1 MIFYT
6 SGRGKGQ
13 GTTYATGSHVVQMA
27 AIRRSGPREEG
38 RPIGVWA
45 QRCRPYLKQHDKIL
59 CCNLLT
65 ACKFHSSLA
74 DVEEE
79 AQLFFL
85 RLVKEYAETVCADLI
100 FALFVFPSSAFLP
113 RVCPFTQHDLQFS
126 SIIDII
132 YFANSRIKAIV

>member
-13 GTTYATGSHVVQMA
+13 STTYATSSRVVQMA

-45 QRCRPYLKQHDKIL
+45 QRCRHYLKQHDKIL

-65 ACKFHSSLA
+65 ARKFHSSLA

-79 AQLFFL
+79 AQLLFL

-113 RVCPFTQHDLQFS
+113 RVCLFTQHDLQFAS
-126 SIIDII
+126 TIDII
-132 YFANSRIKAIV
+132 YFVNSKIKAIV

>member
-13 GTTYATGSHVVQMA
+13 GTTYATGSRMVQMA

-45 QRCRPYLKQHDKIL
+45 QRCRHYLKQHDKIL

-65 ACKFHSSLA
+65 ACKSHSSLA

-79 AQLFFL
+79 EQLLFL

-100 FALFVFPSSAFLP
+100 LRFLFSLRVHFCPVF
-113 RVCPFTQHDLQFS
+113 CPFTQHDL
-126 SIIDII
+126 
-132 YFANSRIKAIV
+132 

>member
-13 GTTYATGSHVVQMA
+13 GTTYATGSRMVQMA

-45 QRCRPYLKQHDKIL
+45 QRCRHYLKQHDKIL

-65 ACKFHSSLA
+65 ACKSHSSLA

-79 AQLFFL
+79 EQLLFL

-100 FALFVFPSSAFLP
+100 LRFLFSLRVHFCLVFACLHNMTCNL
-113 RVCPFTQHDLQFS
+113 LLLL
-126 SIIDII
+126 I
-132 YFANSRIKAIV
+132 